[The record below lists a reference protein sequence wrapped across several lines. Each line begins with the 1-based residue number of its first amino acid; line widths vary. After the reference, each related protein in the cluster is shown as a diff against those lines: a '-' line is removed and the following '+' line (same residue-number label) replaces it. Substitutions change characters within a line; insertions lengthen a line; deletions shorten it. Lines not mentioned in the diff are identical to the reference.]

1 MNILHSE
8 NFDLCRICLAEPESN
23 RHMQF
28 LHILGTVEG
37 NFELKQ
43 QFEELIGIQ
52 IEPNDDKPKI
62 VCDNCYKSIFA
73 WYEMKKKAKESEIVI
88 NYIAT
93 KRFGVNNP
101 GTSKASNSSATLRDR
116 KSIKNDVNLNASTS
130 RASTSRVST
139 SRVSTSMAITSRAN
153 TSRASTSRASTSRDN
168 TSIAST
174 SRAST
179 SRASTSRASTSRDNT
194 SIASTSRA
202 STSRASTSRASTS
215 RDNTSIASTSRASTS
230 RASTS
235 RASTSRDNTSIAST
249 SRASTRRA
257 NTSMASTSRDST
269 SVASTSRASTSRA
282 STSRSYYNYGHSSHT
297 ILTTISKVES
307 VVEES
312 NDDCIEIQN
321 SVNTVE
327 SENYS
332 GHEIEESK
340 PDINYTDIELLSTT
354 SHESIVFSIK
364 NEDLSEDESVD
375 NSFFPEA
382 RHLPQTSRYINNQN
396 GNENKKLYYCN
407 ICQKDNVLDHNC
419 FEYNKNF
426 STCLVPNCNILSRSI
441 DDFMPHYQLHIGMS
455 SSAVMCKRCYQEIEK
470 SDFSANGCHVQCRK
484 VNPFKCYTCNIIF
497 NNMGEFAFHKLK
509 KHNGRLMDSESNY
522 LCLYC
527 EEYSPELSDV
537 IGHIKSCLEG
547 QSKNV
552 PHTIRM
558 KMPAIDKTKLI
569 SIAEK
574 TQKKTAP
581 VQRKKRNK
589 KKSLYT
595 SKMSLFTCLKPSC
608 NLIYQSSSVFKKH
621 YRQHHGIKTG
631 YMVCWQCC
639 NGFKDLNGLRL
650 HQARDL
656 CSIPGMFKCG
666 KCPENFDD
674 IESLSVHKYTF
685 HNGNFIAAVR
695 KKIIKCPSCKLETKV
710 KGFKSHL
717 IACQKKIKSIKTTN
731 CTNNLK
737 GTYKCGIC
745 DKTFGAAVSLSNHS
759 RIHKPR
765 VYRKSVM

>member
-8 NFDLCRICLAEPESN
+8 NFDLCRICLSEPESN

-37 NFELKQ
+37 NFDLKQ

-52 IEPNDDKPKI
+52 IESNDNKPKI
-62 VCDNCYKSIFA
+62 VCDNCYKAIFA

-130 RASTSRVST
+130 RASTSR
-139 SRVSTSMAITSRAN
+139 
-153 TSRASTSRASTSRDN
+153 ASTSRASTSMA
-168 TSIAST
+168 I
-174 SRAST
+174 
-179 SRASTSRASTSRDNT
+179 
-194 SIASTSRA
+194 
-202 STSRASTSRASTS
+202 TSRASTSRASTS

-257 NTSMASTSRDST
+257 NTSMASTSRAST
-269 SVASTSRASTSRA
+269 SMASTSRASTSRA
-282 STSRSYYNYGHSSHT
+282 STSRSYYNHGHSSRT
-297 ILTTISKVES
+297 ILTTISNVES

-340 PDINYTDIELLSTT
+340 LDINYTDIELLSTT

-364 NEDLSEDESVD
+364 NEDLSEDESDD

-382 RHLPQTSRYINNQN
+382 KHLPQTSRYINNQN

-497 NNMGEFAFHKLK
+497 NNMAEFAFHKLK
-509 KHNGRLMDSESNY
+509 KHNGRLMDSEGNY

-527 EEYSPELSDV
+527 EEYSTELPDV
-537 IGHIKSCLEG
+537 IGHIKNCLEG

-552 PHTIRM
+552 PHTIRIQL
-558 KMPAIDKTKLI
+558 PAIGETY
-569 SIAEK
+569 SIAK
-574 TQKKTAP
+574 NTQKKNAP
-581 VQRKKRNK
+581 VQSKKNK
-589 KKSLYT
+589 KNFSYT
-595 SKMSLFTCLKPSC
+595 PKMSLFTCLKPSC
-608 NLIYQSSSVFKKH
+608 NLIYQSSTAFKNH
-621 YRQHHGIKTG
+621 HRQHSGIKTG
-631 YMVCWQCC
+631 YLMCWQCC

-650 HQARDL
+650 HQARDN
-656 CSIPGMFKCG
+656 CPTPGIFKCD

-674 IESLSVHKYTF
+674 IESLSVHKYTL
-685 HNGNFIAAVR
+685 HNGKFIAAVR
-695 KKIIKCPSCKLETKV
+695 KKIIKCPFCKLETKV

-717 IACQKKIKSIKTTN
+717 IACEKKIKSIKTTN
-731 CTNNLK
+731 CTTNNLEDA
-737 GTYKCGIC
+737 YKCGIC
-745 DKTFGAAVSLSNHS
+745 DKTFGAAVSLSNHL
-759 RIHKPR
+759 RVHKPR
-765 VYRKSVM
+765 AYRKSVM